1 MGTHLVPFRELGSVE
16 EGRQSPRPYHDSGV
30 FPTPAIHAALMA
42 LYDAK
47 LVQWPV
53 PFEELDVPTSHGT
66 THVVVSGPE
75 DGESVILIHMAA
87 CTSFIWAPIIA
98 PFASRY
104 RTYAVDIIGDVNKSV
119 LADRG
124 HRPRNGPELGGW
136 MCEVAD
142 ALNVPTSHVIA
153 GSYGG
158 WVAMHYAARAPG
170 RVRRLALIV
179 PMGLP
184 GWTQTGRVL
193 IRLATIQLGLSGAKL
208 ERTLSYLMGDDPA
221 ARRLAGDWFSLF
233 FESKC
238 KMNAAQPLPI
248 PLAMF
253 HALPMPTLIVLGDR
267 DPLIGNVQRAA
278 NRARTHIRNAEVE
291 IIANGTHAVHIEAS
305 HRVSTRVLEFLDQG
319 GRT

>member
-75 DGESVILIHMAA
+75 DGESVILIHMAGLH
-87 CTSFIWAPIIA
+87 IA
-98 PFASRY
+98 P
-104 RTYAVDIIGDVNKSV
+104 
-119 LADRG
+119 
-124 HRPRNGPELGGW
+124 
-136 MCEVAD
+136 
-142 ALNVPTSHVIA
+142 
-153 GSYGG
+153 
-158 WVAMHYAARAPG
+158 
-170 RVRRLALIV
+170 
-179 PMGLP
+179 
-184 GWTQTGRVL
+184 Q
-193 IRLATIQLGLSGAKL
+193 
-208 ERTLSYLMGDDPA
+208 
-221 ARRLAGDWFSLF
+221 
-233 FESKC
+233 
-238 KMNAAQPLPI
+238 
-248 PLAMF
+248 
-253 HALPMPTLIVLGDR
+253 
-267 DPLIGNVQRAA
+267 